1 MRKRF
6 FCYSKTLFVD
16 MTTIWRLLKSKFFW
30 KNIGVA
36 ILIATVLLII
46 TLFSLNRIT
55 HHGEQIEVPN
65 LIGLYEEEARVFLEQ
80 KGISLQVIDSVQV
93 RDHKPREIVEQNPAP
108 HTFVKKGRRIYIT
121 VNARNQRML
130 PVPDLRD
137 VSFRQ
142 AKAMLESVGFEV
154 ENVRYVPSE
163 FSGLVQDIYFNGT
176 RIEAGTRLA
185 DGAKV
190 ELVVGQTDEGS
201 DLVQVPS
208 FLTLSYAEAQRMLA
222 EAGFVLGAVV
232 NDETITLE
240 DDLNATFVWR
250 QEPKQEEWMP
260 KGKRVDLWLTKDVE
274 KLSADNSLETS
285 EEEIFF

>member
-1 MRKRF
+1 MGA
-6 FCYSKTLFVD
+6 
-16 MTTIWRLLKSKFFW
+16 IWRLFKSKFFW
-30 KNIGVA
+30 KNIGIAV
-36 ILIATVLLII
+36 LIATLLLIV
-46 TLFSLNRIT
+46 TLFSLNRMT
-55 HHGEQIEVPN
+55 RHGEQIEVPN

-80 KGISLQVIDSVQV
+80 KGISLEVIDSVQV

-130 PVPDLRD
+130 PVPDLKD

-154 ENVRYVPSE
+154 ESVRYVPSE
-163 FSGLVQDIYFNGT
+163 FPGLVQGICFNGAT
-176 RIEAGTRLA
+176 VEAGTRLP
-185 DGAKV
+185 DGTKV
-190 ELVVGQTDEGS
+190 VLVVGQSDEGS
-201 DLVQVPS
+201 EMIQVPS
-208 FLTLSYAEAQRMLA
+208 FLTLSYAEAQRVLA
-222 EAGFVLGAVV
+222 DAGFVLGAVV
-232 NDETITLE
+232 NDETITME

-250 QEPKQEEWMP
+250 QEPMSEEWMP

-274 KLSADNSLETS
+274 KLSGNNQLEP